1 MDWCSLSND
10 LLKMYKHT
18 PKKKTPIYKRMGG
31 NRISEDE
38 QINTAQIAMLET
50 VMGQDH
56 GEEKKGGERQYIR
69 HTNNTEST
77 KESIE
82 YRLFSRYQFNTKA
95 ENKGDKIKCE

>member
-1 MDWCSLSND
+1 
-10 LLKMYKHT
+10 
-18 PKKKTPIYKRMGG
+18 MGG

-38 QINTAQIAMLET
+38 QINTAQIAMLKT

-82 YRLFSRYQFNTKA
+82 YRLFSRYQFYTKA
-95 ENKGDKIKCE
+95 ENKGGKNET